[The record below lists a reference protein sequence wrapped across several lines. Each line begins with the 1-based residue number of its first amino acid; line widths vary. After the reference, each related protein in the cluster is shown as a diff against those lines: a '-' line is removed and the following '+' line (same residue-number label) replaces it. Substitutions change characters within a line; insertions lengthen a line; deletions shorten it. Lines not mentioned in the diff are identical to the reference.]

1 MAEDNSVFRISV
13 RGYNRSDV
21 NDYIFSENRRFK
33 AIEDEYKST
42 IEELK
47 RRLDEANARADEL
60 AVKEKDDTLNLQ
72 KINELEAETARLRS
86 ELESER
92 EKNAALTNNADALTT
107 ELLSAKREV
116 ESLTAALEAAASKKS
131 EEVTEA
137 PAAAHENDDTIDPEA
152 IAEMLKRTHSASL
165 EMIGIAEKRSAE
177 MLERAR
183 EEAAQSRAEMLDAA
197 KKMLDRVQSDVRE
210 SVDTYM
216 GELLSGIDTAKKSS
230 FAVAEEF
237 EKCGTKLSRRL
248 SGMQNDLDRAIAEKL
263 AELEMTPG
271 DEE

>member
-92 EKNAALTNNADALTT
+92 EKNAALTNNADAL
-107 ELLSAKREV
+107 
-116 ESLTAALEAAASKKS
+116 
-131 EEVTEA
+131 
-137 PAAAHENDDTIDPEA
+137 
-152 IAEMLKRTHSASL
+152 
-165 EMIGIAEKRSAE
+165 
-177 MLERAR
+177 
-183 EEAAQSRAEMLDAA
+183 
-197 KKMLDRVQSDVRE
+197 
-210 SVDTYM
+210 
-216 GELLSGIDTAKKSS
+216 
-230 FAVAEEF
+230 
-237 EKCGTKLSRRL
+237 
-248 SGMQNDLDRAIAEKL
+248 DRAIAEKL

>member
-47 RRLDEANARADEL
+47 QRLDEANARADEL
-60 AVKEKDDTLNLQ
+60 AVKEKDDSLNLQ

-86 ELESER
+86 EFESER

-131 EEVTEA
+131 EEVAEV

-152 IAEMLKRTHSASL
+152 IAEMLKRTHNASL
-165 EMIGIAEKRSAE
+165 EMIGIAEKRS
-177 MLERAR
+177 
-183 EEAAQSRAEMLDAA
+183 AEMLDAA